1 LKNNLWL
8 LIAFAA
14 PLVLLS
20 ACGGGGGGGSDGG
33 GGGGVDGGG
42 VEELPQSPP
51 SPPPLP
57 PAGQFSDVTAASGI
71 NYVNVNVGPPP
82 NVVSGEIAFAGA
94 AAGDY
99 DGDGDVDLFVVRGDG
114 GPNLLYRNT
123 GNLVFEDVA
132 AQAGVAFT
140 KSATENYR
148 HAGPMFADLDG
159 DGDLDLFLGG
169 VDGGPSVIFSNN
181 GDGRFTDVSAG
192 SGIDTMGASDT
203 ISAAFGDYD
212 LDGDLDLFLAHW
224 GTPRNFVSPGDTEN
238 LWRNDSGVSG
248 IMFTSVSISAGISPS
263 IINLP
268 DPLTPDNTAD
278 WTFSPAF
285 ARINDDLYPDILSVA
300 DFNHSAVFINNRDG
314 TFTNAT
320 DVDVIIDGNGMGSA
334 VGDYDNDGDLDWFVS
349 SIEDT
354 GVPGNAGVI
363 SQIGNRLYRNNNGVF
378 EDATSEA
385 GVASGDW
392 GWGSCFIDL
401 ENDGDLDIYHTNGW
415 AIPGIDNDWRI
426 DVSRAFVSDGTGQ
439 FEDQAAALGLGDMNE
454 GRGIVCADF
463 DNDGDVDI
471 FQMHRSTALS
481 ATLWQNGASGN
492 NYLKVKLNG
501 LPPNTEASGARIYI
515 TAGGVTQM
523 REISIASNFVSQN
536 PTVQTI
542 GLGSAAQ
549 AGQLRI
555 QWPDGVE
562 TLLADVQAGQTI
574 VIDHPSL

>member
-1 LKNNLWL
+1 M
-8 LIAFAA
+8 
-14 PLVLLS
+14 LLS

-426 DVSRAFVSDGTGQ
+426 DVSRAFVSNGTGQ

-471 FQMHRSTALS
+471 FQLHRSTALS